1 VIFYLETPGHSII
14 LGVCQCL
21 FIVLIATSLLL
32 GNLGLRYFV
41 RIAKRKKVP
50 KKEKWI
56 YIVYIIYIYI
66 YNIKIYA
73 KQYDVKDNM
82 AHSLKFLELLPLE
95 LQEKVLEELSIHNK
109 AQLEE
114 IEIDGKI
121 YKAEQEVL
129 ELIDGLVIQLELLEK
144 ANKKLRKSIAV

>member
-1 VIFYLETPGHSII
+1 
-14 LGVCQCL
+14 
-21 FIVLIATSLLL
+21 
-32 GNLGLRYFV
+32 
-41 RIAKRKKVP
+41 
-50 KKEKWI
+50 
-56 YIVYIIYIYI
+56 
-66 YNIKIYA
+66 
-73 KQYDVKDNM
+73 M

-144 ANKKLRKSIAV
+144 ANKKLRKSIEV

>member
-1 VIFYLETPGHSII
+1 
-14 LGVCQCL
+14 
-21 FIVLIATSLLL
+21 
-32 GNLGLRYFV
+32 
-41 RIAKRKKVP
+41 
-50 KKEKWI
+50 
-56 YIVYIIYIYI
+56 
-66 YNIKIYA
+66 
-73 KQYDVKDNM
+73 M

>member
-1 VIFYLETPGHSII
+1 M
-14 LGVCQCL
+14 
-21 FIVLIATSLLL
+21 
-32 GNLGLRYFV
+32 
-41 RIAKRKKVP
+41 AK
-50 KKEKWI
+50 
-56 YIVYIIYIYI
+56 
-66 YNIKIYA
+66 
-73 KQYDVKDNM
+73 
-82 AHSLKFLELLPLE
+82 SLKFLELLPLE

>member
-1 VIFYLETPGHSII
+1 
-14 LGVCQCL
+14 
-21 FIVLIATSLLL
+21 
-32 GNLGLRYFV
+32 
-41 RIAKRKKVP
+41 
-50 KKEKWI
+50 
-56 YIVYIIYIYI
+56 
-66 YNIKIYA
+66 
-73 KQYDVKDNM
+73 M

-114 IEIDGKI
+114 IEIDGKM